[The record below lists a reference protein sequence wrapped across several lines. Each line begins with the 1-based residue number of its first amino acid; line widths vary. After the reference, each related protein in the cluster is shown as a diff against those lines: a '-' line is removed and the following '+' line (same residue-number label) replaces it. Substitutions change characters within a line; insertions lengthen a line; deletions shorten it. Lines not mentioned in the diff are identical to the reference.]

1 MGSLTPTPAP
11 HPSGWGVGGPGRGRS
26 LGEARGGALSADLAG
41 KSLSEMPGTPRIGGC
56 CAQNLL
62 QSLAGEAV
70 HGETPQATSQQTPPG
85 ARKPPSSCAV
95 PPAPSTDEV

>member
-11 HPSGWGVGGPGRGRS
+11 HPSGWGVQGVGGHS
-26 LGEARGGALSADLAG
+26 LGEAHGGALSADLAG

-70 HGETPQATSQQTPPG
+70 HGETPQATSQQTPSG